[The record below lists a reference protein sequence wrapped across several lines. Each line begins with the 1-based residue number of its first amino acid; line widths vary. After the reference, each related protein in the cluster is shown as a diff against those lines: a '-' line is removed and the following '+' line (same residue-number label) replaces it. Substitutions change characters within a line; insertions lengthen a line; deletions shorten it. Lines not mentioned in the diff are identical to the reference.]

1 MKRLF
6 AFLLA
11 GLMLI
16 SCKAAEQKGN
26 KSLLW
31 RITGK
36 GLKQPSY
43 LFGTMHLICPDD
55 YVWTDAMKRSLA
67 ACGQVCF
74 ELDMDDP
81 DAMMEAS
88 GGFMSTDGKKLQDY
102 FTAEQWKRLSQFMRD
117 TIGADI
123 SQMQMMKPMVLE
135 SLLTAKSV
143 DCAFPISYE
152 ANIMEQAQK
161 AKQNVVG
168 MEEVQEQVAVINSLP
183 DDSVVAALMQTIDSF
198 STAKAEYAKML
209 AAYKQQDLPALFEQ
223 IKASKELQD
232 ELGAFLDDRN
242 KKWIPR
248 MAKMMV
254 RQPTFFAV
262 GAGHLWGEA
271 GVIDLLRTAGYTVV
285 PVH

>member
-6 AFLLA
+6 ACLLA

-16 SCKAAEQKGN
+16 SCKAAEQKGD

-31 RITGK
+31 RITGR

-55 YVWTDAMKRSLA
+55 YLWTDAMKKSLA
-67 ACGQVCF
+67 ACRQVCF

-81 DAMMEAS
+81 GAMTEAS
-88 GGFMSTDGKKLQDY
+88 DGFMSTDGKKLQDY
-102 FTAEQWKRLSQFMRD
+102 FTVEQWKRLSQFMRD

-135 SLLTAKSV
+135 SLLATKSV

-161 AKQNVVG
+161 AKLGVVG
-168 MEEVQEQVAVINSLP
+168 MEEVQEQVALINGLP
-183 DDSVVAALMQTIDSF
+183 DDSVVAELMQTIDSF
-198 STAKAEYAKML
+198 TSSKAEYAKML
-209 AAYKQQDLPALFEQ
+209 GAYKQQDLPALFNQ
-223 IKASKELQD
+223 IQASKEMQD
-232 ELGAFLDDRN
+232 ELGTFLDDRN

-248 MAKMMV
+248 MSKMMSDK
-254 RQPTFFAV
+254 PTFFAV
-262 GAGHLWGEA
+262 GAGHLWGET
-271 GVIDLLRTAGYTVV
+271 GVITLLRKAGYTVA